1 MINHFKLHTIIMK
14 QNKMIIKN
22 QEHIF
27 LNQITTLIINLKFI
41 KHHRNKKCM
50 LVKILSLWL
59 CMDLKYKLFS
69 DFIHVPRI
77 LFFVELLKLKLLQDL
92 LTFQI
97 IKEKK
102 SLLMFKLNW
111 YLTTISFT
119 RILMD

>member
-1 MINHFKLHTIIMK
+1 
-14 QNKMIIKN
+14 
-22 QEHIF
+22 
-27 LNQITTLIINLKFI
+27 
-41 KHHRNKKCM
+41 
-50 LVKILSLWL
+50 
-59 CMDLKYKLFS
+59 MDLKYKLSS

-119 RILMD
+119 LILMD